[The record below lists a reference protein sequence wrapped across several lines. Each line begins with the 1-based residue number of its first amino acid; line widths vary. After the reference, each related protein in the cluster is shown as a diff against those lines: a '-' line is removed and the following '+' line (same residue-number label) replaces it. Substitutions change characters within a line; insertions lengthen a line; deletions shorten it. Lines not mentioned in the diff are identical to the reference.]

1 MEISVSYLKSKYDK
15 EKTISLIEASSA
27 SSIHVDLMDGDY
39 VPVINNDL
47 TSTIKLLE
55 STKKPL
61 EIHLM
66 MNKELST
73 SIDFLAVLKPRIII
87 IPLDIPNVLNYINQ
101 IKEYNIKVGLAIH
114 PDSKINEVIPYLNY
128 IDSILVMSVYPGK
141 GGQSF
146 LENTVDR
153 LKELT
158 KIINNHNITIGVD
171 GGINDNTIGKIKAFV
186 QYAISG
192 SYICMSDNYQ
202 SQIDK
207 LL

>member
-27 SSIHVDLMDGDY
+27 SSIHVALMDGDY

-47 TSTIKLLE
+47 TSTIKLLK
-55 STKKPL
+55 SKKKPL

>member
-66 MNKELST
+66 MNKELSI
-73 SIDFLAVLKPRIII
+73 SIDYLAILKPRIII

-114 PDSKINEVIPYLNY
+114 PDSEINEVIPYLNY

>member
-15 EKTISLIEASSA
+15 EKTISMIESSSA

-47 TSTIKLLE
+47 ASTIELLE
-55 STKKPL
+55 YAKKPL

-66 MNKELST
+66 MNKELNM
-73 SIDFLAVLKPRIII
+73 SIDYLAILKPRIII
-87 IPLDIPNVLNYINQ
+87 IPLDIPNVLSYIKQ
-101 IKEYNIKVGLAIH
+101 IKEYNINVGLAIH
-114 PDSKINEVIPYLNY
+114 PDSDINEIKPYIDI

-141 GGQSF
+141 GGQTF
-146 LENTVDR
+146 LESTIKR
-153 LKELT
+153 LKELN
-158 KIINNHNITIGVD
+158 KIVNSHNITIGVD
-171 GGINDNTIGKIKAFV
+171 GGINNNTINKIRPYV

-202 SQIDK
+202 EQIDK
-207 LL
+207 LM

>member
-55 STKKPL
+55 SVKKPL

-73 SIDFLAVLKPRIII
+73 SIDFLAILKPRIII
-87 IPLDIPNVLNYINQ
+87 IPLDIPNVINYINQ
-101 IKEYNIKVGLAIH
+101 IKEYNINVGLAIH

-146 LENTVDR
+146 LDNTVDR

-171 GGINDNTIGKIKAFV
+171 GGINDNTIGKIKSYV

-202 SQIDK
+202 LQIDK